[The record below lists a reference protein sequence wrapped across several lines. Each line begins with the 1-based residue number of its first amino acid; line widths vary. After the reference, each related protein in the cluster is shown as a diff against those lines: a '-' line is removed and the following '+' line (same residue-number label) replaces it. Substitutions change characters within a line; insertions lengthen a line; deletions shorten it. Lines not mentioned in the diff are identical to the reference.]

1 MRKGHNIIIT
11 MPWLYL
17 ELSGR
22 QIRVDSED
30 SSNICVWREYKTKP
44 DDWIKR
50 KPTLQTNKEGYK
62 KYVISINKQYILS
75 RVIYKA
81 HNPEWDITDTSS
93 SNQID
98 HININSLDNR
108 IENLRVLN
116 NQQNNFNKVSINGVK
131 IKGYSL
137 NKANKWQA
145 QIGVG
150 KKNIYLGSFT
160 EEADAAQAYLTAK
173 EKYHKMPI

>member
-1 MRKGHNIIIT
+1 

-81 HNPEWDITDTSS
+81 HNPDWDITDGSDT
-93 SNQID
+93 NNID
-98 HININSLDNR
+98 HINNNSLDNR
-108 IENLRVLN
+108 IENLRILTH
-116 NQQNNFNKVSINGVK
+116 QQNQFNRTNPKGYNWHKNTNKWRAHINFNNKK
-131 IKGYSL
+131 IHIGYYD
-137 NKANKWQA
+137 N
-145 QIGVG
+145 
-150 KKNIYLGSFT
+150 
-160 EEADAAQAYLTAK
+160 EADAAQAYLTAK

>member
-1 MRKGHNIIIT
+1 MNKGNNIITT

-22 QIRVDSED
+22 QLRIDSED
-30 SSNICVWREYKTKP
+30 SLNIYSWRETKSKP
-44 DDWIKR
+44 PYWFKL
-50 KPTLQTNKEGYK
+50 KPTIFTYLETGYK

-116 NQQNNFNKVSINGVK
+116 NQQNNFNKEV
-131 IKGYSL
+131 KGYNWL
-137 NKANKWQA
+137 KNTNKWRA
-145 QIGVG
+145 MIMVNG
-150 KKNIYLGSFT
+150 KSIHLGYFT
-160 EEADAAQAYLTAK
+160 EEADARQAYLTAK
-173 EKYHKMPI
+173 EKYHIMPI

>member
-1 MRKGHNIIIT
+1 MRKGHNIITT

-30 SSNICVWREYKTKP
+30 ALNIYIWRELKTKP
-44 DDWIKR
+44 SYWLKI
-50 KPTLQTNKEGYK
+50 KPTIMTYQETGYK
-62 KYVISINKQYILS
+62 KYVIGINKQYILS

-81 HNPEWDITDTSS
+81 HNPEWDITDGSS

-116 NQQNNFNKVSINGVK
+116 NQQNNFNKEV
-131 IKGYSL
+131 KGYTWVK
-137 NKANKWQA
+137 NNNKWRA
-145 QIGVG
+145 MIAVNGKSIHIG
-150 KKNIYLGSFT
+150 YFT
-160 EEADAAQAYLTAK
+160 EEADARQAYLTAK
-173 EKYHKMPI
+173 EKYHIMPI